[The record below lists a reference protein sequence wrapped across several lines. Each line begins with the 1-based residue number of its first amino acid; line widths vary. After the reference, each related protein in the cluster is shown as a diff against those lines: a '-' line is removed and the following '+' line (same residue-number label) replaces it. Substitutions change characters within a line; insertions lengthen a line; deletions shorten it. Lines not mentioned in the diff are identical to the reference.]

1 MILFYKEFHI
11 NKDKIKFKKSRQCS
25 KDFTF
30 IPIQYD
36 KKDFII
42 QTPQCFVPFGLK
54 KYSTNSKKTYLDIT
68 FQDKH
73 NHIIYKV
80 PCRTLPK
87 GKWFLKMD
95 AF

>member
-1 MILFYKEFHI
+1 MILFYKDFHI

-54 KYSTNSKKTYLDIT
+54 KYSTNLT
-68 FQDKH
+68 DKVVKIKLKEAVKYIDKI
-73 NHIIYKV
+73 IIYETDTVQKLLNK
-80 PCRTLPK
+80 R
-87 GKWFLKMD
+87 
-95 AF
+95 